1 MPTIKTKIQI
11 LNDSN
16 SAFGPGKAQLLLA
29 IAEHGSI
36 SVAAKSMSMSYK
48 RAWDLVN
55 AMNESFKEPLVVTK
69 VGGSH
74 GGGAEVSA
82 LGLKVLSSYQEALK
96 KSEAFIDVQ
105 MSDVIKLL
113 K

>member
-11 LNDSN
+11 FNDSN

-36 SVAAKSMSMSYK
+36 SVASKSMNMSYK

-55 AMNESFKEPLVVTK
+55 AMNESFLEPLVATK

-74 GGGAEVSA
+74 GGGAEVTSF
-82 LGLKVLSSYQEALK
+82 GIQVLSLYQEGFK
-96 KSEAFIDVQ
+96 ESEAFVQSQ
-105 MSDVIKLL
+105 MSSLIKLL
-113 K
+113 R